1 MSDNCPQCGF
11 KFKDF
16 YKQKIEDELRSDFE
30 KQKKDQF
37 IELNQ
42 KIDEAN
48 LEKERLQSQLDG
60 EKEILTQQI
69 KQSLSSE
76 FREKE
81 IKFKT
86 KEIELNGQINDLKQ
100 TKQAEVNVA
109 VNAKLQEQKSQMIA
123 NKLENTSKDLEI
135 QRLNDQS
142 KTLKKNHLKPHS
154 KRKVKRN
161 TYRRNS

>member
-1 MSDNCPQCGF
+1 MSDNCPKCGF
-11 KFKDF
+11 KLKDF
-16 YKQKIEDELRSDFE
+16 YKQKIEDELKSDFE
-30 KQKKDQF
+30 KQKKDQY

-42 KIDEAN
+42 KIDQAN

-81 IKFKT
+81 IKFQT

-123 NKLENTSKDLEI
+123 EFKLENTSKDLEI
-135 QRLNDQS
+135 QRLNDLI
-142 KTLKKNHLKPHS
+142 KDLE
-154 KRKVKRN
+154 
-161 TYRRNS
+161 